1 MNLFEL
7 GKEEIH
13 QNTVRVLVWPNITFQ
28 EDLEKDSY
36 IQVIKNQIK
45 LLNDIRSDL
54 WFYLILPCPVPSL
67 QFDNVTQWYMD
78 FETYPQTMRSN
89 FRVDVLRKMLN
100 NSLDFDI
107 VMSHLPEHTHQLTN
121 TLYNVTHHMPPVM
134 GYCHWWDFK
143 NTVSWPKDSFL
154 QNLTGLLEY
163 DRCYLNTQH
172 QKDLVLEQAG
182 ETFNTKTITRLDEIL
197 TVQHLGVN
205 EKDIV
210 DGINETPEKIIVF
223 NHRPDTYK
231 HFKQFIAVC
240 DKLWE
245 LRQDFKVWVP
255 LLDKPNRDY
264 VITTKGDKEWYYK
277 ELQKCY
283 MGFSPKQS
291 YGGWSVSTTDG
302 MMNGVPYIMY
312 DAGYYHELNPK
323 GEFFKDDHEALM
335 LMNTYLDDPQFRNE
349 EATKALDC
357 IYESLIYKD
366 KMIEMSKYID
376 DLLSRQKVMGDSD
389 KFKEIVEFIKT
400 NKEVRKID
408 LMDWLCWGRGIKW
421 TPYRRAL
428 MNHPNIYDVNG
439 SNPIYCWKD

>member
-7 GKEEIH
+7 GQEEIH
-13 QNTVRVLVWPNITFQ
+13 QNTVRVLVYPNITFQ

-283 MGFSPKQS
+283 MGFSPKQT